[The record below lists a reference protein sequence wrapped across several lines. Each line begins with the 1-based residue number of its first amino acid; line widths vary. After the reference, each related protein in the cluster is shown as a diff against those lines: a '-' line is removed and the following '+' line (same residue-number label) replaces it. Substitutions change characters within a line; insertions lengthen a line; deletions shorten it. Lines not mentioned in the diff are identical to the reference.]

1 MRNIPKWKPVETP
14 QIIANVTFRKS
25 RKDLVKQIVESLR
38 GICASPSG
46 AVSVQ
51 REGAC
56 LTQPS
61 TTRHRVTVIY
71 CCVLPHPSAAPFTHL
86 HPGNRSC
93 NPLIPNVV
101 KALPIIYAAPV
112 VSLISYSY
120 IDRCKNVCVWILLL
134 TVLFLLICLL
144 KQ

>member
-1 MRNIPKWKPVETP
+1 MT
-14 QIIANVTFRKS
+14 
-25 RKDLVKQIVESLR
+25 QIVESLWR

-86 HPGNRSC
+86 HLGSRSR
-93 NPLIPNVV
+93 NPLIPNLV
-101 KALPIIYAAPV
+101 KALCIICTPPV
-112 VSLISYSY
+112 ISCFNLCFSNKLFTYN
-120 IDRCKNVCVWILLL
+120 IDRYKNLNINICEYCVVPPKPPSKAVIQ
-134 TVLFLLICLL
+134 
-144 KQ
+144 KQHPALQY